1 MVLFFIASYVHLRI
15 PASVLPSC
23 DWPKGPI
30 RVILDKKNSYDAQ
43 VHRNYHAKGFK
54 EQQKEFIEQ
63 AVSLAPYNPALR
75 SIAMFT
81 VTLEKRTDPS
91 LNRCMV
97 NNKWSIG
104 SSLGVPLSLVFC
116 SFCMVMQ
123 LNFTTIHSE
132 HKGLLPQR
140 KVQQTHLAYG
150 LPCYPTCCGLERWQ
164 NIYLLLKLMVP
175 DSLLSIAWQIS
186 LGCIFYGTAT
196 QASNFA
202 KPRMDL

>member
-1 MVLFFIASYVHLRI
+1 M
-15 PASVLPSC
+15 
-23 DWPKGPI
+23 
-30 RVILDKKNSYDAQ
+30 DKKNSYDAQ

-63 AVSLAPYNPALR
+63 AVSLAPYCPALR

-81 VTLEKRTDPS
+81 VILEKHTDPS

-97 NNKWSIG
+97 NNKCRIG
-104 SSLGVPLSLVFC
+104 SLIACFFRYVQRGISVFRSRLTTASLGVPLSLVFC

-175 DSLLSIAWQIS
+175 DSLLSIA
-186 LGCIFYGTAT
+186 
-196 QASNFA
+196 
-202 KPRMDL
+202 